1 MAELINPFLGFKD
14 PLKKK
19 GHNPYRFN
27 PFTVLG
33 VTKDEIDAESI
44 TDKVEEMKFNLAS
57 IGVDELTAAEQ
68 EELKKIANAQRFLE
82 EPLQRLAFELLIPDK
97 AAEKNEENIQ
107 DE

>member
-14 PLKKK
+14 PLQKK

-27 PFTVLG
+27 PFTVLRIS
-33 VTKDEIDAESI
+33 KDEIDSESI
-44 TDKVEEMKFNLAS
+44 NDKVEDLKWKKS
-57 IGVDELTAAEQ
+57 ELNESV
-68 EELKKIANAQRFLE
+68 IANAQRYLE

-97 AAEKNEENIQ
+97 SAGKIEEDIH